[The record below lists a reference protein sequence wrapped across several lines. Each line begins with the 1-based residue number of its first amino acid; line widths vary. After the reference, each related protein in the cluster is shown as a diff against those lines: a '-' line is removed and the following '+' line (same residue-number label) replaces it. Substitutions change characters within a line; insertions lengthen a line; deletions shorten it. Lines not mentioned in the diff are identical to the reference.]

1 MHYSKKELADE
12 AADATPDP
20 VVEPSAVVDPLPSSS
35 SSTEPVASPPPPPVE
50 ASAKKKGGRPNG
62 AKDAKPRVRRPP
74 VVRIEPIPQ
83 QQESSPVQ
91 EKSVAAVTPVVARNP
106 EPEIEETP
114 PPSPRTLYRE
124 TSRNLMALRGV
135 IHANRRSYMET
146 TISQKLASW
155 PLV

>member
-1 MHYSKKELADE
+1 MADE
-12 AADATPDP
+12 AADTTPDP

-35 SSTEPVASPPPPPVE
+35 SSTEPVAPPPPVE

-74 VVRIEPIPQ
+74 VVRTEPIPK
-83 QQESSPVQ
+83 QQESRPVQ
-91 EKSVAAVTPVVARNP
+91 EKRVVATVTQIAA
-106 EPEIEETP
+106 EPELEVTP

-135 IHANRRSYMET
+135 MHENRRSSMEAT
-146 TISQKLASW
+146 VSQKLASW